1 MSTLMK
7 PKVTPSEYLELE
19 RAADTKNE
27 FLDGE
32 VIPLGGASREH
43 NLIGINI
50 AALFHQQLRD
60 RECEVY
66 GSDMRV
72 KVTPTG
78 LYTYPD
84 VSVVCGSPQFEDAE
98 VDTLLNPTLIVEIL
112 SESTEVYDRGEK
124 SAHYRRLPSCTNY
137 LLVAQ
142 DRYHIEHYS
151 RTEDGNWLLREAIG
165 PDAVLEIPSL
175 ECRLPMSEAYLK
187 VAVPAD

>member
-1 MSTLMK
+1 MSTASISNL
-7 PKVTPSEYLELE
+7 TAAEYLERE
-19 RAADTKNE
+19 RAAETKSE

-32 VIPLGGASREH
+32 VFPMAGASREH
-43 NLIGINI
+43 NLIEINI
-50 AALFHQQLRD
+50 AALLHQQLRD
-60 RECEVY
+60 RDCEVY

-84 VSVVCGSPQFEDAE
+84 VSVVCGVPQFEDVE

-124 SAHYRRLPSCTNY
+124 SAHYRRLPSCTDY

-142 DRYHIEHYS
+142 DRYHIEHFS
-151 RTEDGNWLLREAIG
+151 RTEDGGWLLREAIG
-165 PDAVLEIPSL
+165 SDVVLEIPSL
-175 ECRLPMSEAYLK
+175 DLRLPLSEAYLK
-187 VAVPAD
+187 VAIPAN